1 MEPIL
6 IYEHPLSPYAQKV
19 KIALYEKDVMFELR
33 LPEGVGSG
41 IAEDDFAASS
51 PRMEV
56 PSLVQGDIKIFDS
69 TVILEYIE
77 DAYPE
82 PPLLPA
88 SPAER
93 ARVRML
99 EDTMDTHVE
108 AITWGLS
115 EIRYF
120 GRAEGALAAT
130 IEAETAKQIAGWYA
144 WLTGELGSRE
154 WFNGAEFGWGD
165 LSVVPYMNGLV
176 GFGFSPHGKLL
187 DWLDRVNARDSVRKC
202 RGAAAAAAFD
212 GPNMDL
218 SALKGALAS
227 GAFKREYRDHR
238 LEWMIKSGGLEVV
251 AAGLENDNI
260 RFTKVFD

>member
-1 MEPIL
+1 MESIL

-19 KIALYEKDVMFELR
+19 KIALYEKEVKFELR
-33 LPEGVGSG
+33 TPEGMGTGV
-41 IAEDDFAASS
+41 AQDDFAASS

-56 PSLVQGDIKIFDS
+56 PSLVQGGIKIFDS

-88 SPAER
+88 SPVER

-108 AITWGLS
+108 AIVWGLA

-120 GRAEGALAAT
+120 GRAEGALAIT
-130 IEAETAKQIAGWYA
+130 IEAATAKQISGWYT
-144 WLTGELGSRE
+144 WLTSELGSRE

-165 LSVVPYMNGLV
+165 LAVVPYINGLV
-176 GFGFSPHGKLL
+176 GFGFSPQGKLL
-187 DWLDRVNARDSVRKC
+187 EWLDRVNARDSVRRC
-202 RGAAAAAAFD
+202 QDAAVAAAFD

-218 SALKGALAS
+218 AALKGALAS
-227 GAFKREYRDHR
+227 GLFKREYRDHR

>member
-1 MEPIL
+1 MESIL

-19 KIALYEKDVMFELR
+19 KIALYEKGLTFELR
-33 LPEGVGSG
+33 TPDGMGTGV
-41 IAEDDFAASS
+41 AADDFAASS

-56 PSLVQGDIKIFDS
+56 PSLVQGEIKIFDS

-88 SPAER
+88 SPVER

-108 AITWGLS
+108 AILWGLA
-115 EIRYF
+115 EIRFF
-120 GRAEGALAAT
+120 GRAEGALAIT
-130 IEAETAKQIAGWYA
+130 IEAAAENQISGWYA
-144 WLTGELGSRE
+144 WLTTELGEHE

-176 GFGFSPHGKLL
+176 GYGFPAAGKLH
-187 DWLDRVNARDSVRKC
+187 DWLNRVNARDSVRQC
-202 RGAAAAAAFD
+202 QEAAVAAAFD
-212 GPNMDL
+212 GPNMDT

-227 GAFKREYRDHR
+227 GLFKREYRDHR